1 MTDYY
6 LGYKNVMIPFEAT
19 DDNDAL
25 TVARTFVKGPDYTG
39 FLIMNNSTGRIFGM
53 CVSNA

>member
-25 TVARTFVKGPDYTG
+25 
-39 FLIMNNSTGRIFGM
+39 FGM
-53 CVSNA
+53 CVNTA